1 MPLSNRHVGLF
12 LLAMATLMYEVLLTR
27 IFSVT
32 TWYHF
37 AFLAISITLFGL
49 SLGGIVVYAKPQVFR
64 AKDTDKH
71 IAMSALW
78 FAGPSVLAILV
89 HLYSPMFVPGAD
101 SQTIISLALLCT
113 LPFTLAAFTAS
124 GIGISLALTRYP
136 AKVNSLYAADLLG
149 AALGCI
155 FVVLVLRY
163 VDAITGVFIAASL
176 ACISASLYCPTS
188 ERKVHIAVLAALGAC
203 ILFGTWQA
211 VSYIKQTPLV
221 SVHWTKGIRQI
232 GHNYELWNTFSRIR
246 VYGDQNATQRADV
259 YGLSKRY
266 APTAQAQYIYL
277 DIDGAAGTP
286 IFHFAGDL
294 KPLGFLAYEISNF
307 AHHLRPGS
315 SVLVIGAGGGKDIL
329 SALVMDQRHVT
340 AVEINENIIKAVNDQ
355 YGAFSGRIIDNPKV
369 TLVNDEARSYV
380 SRIADKFDI
389 IQISMIDTW
398 AATASGAYALSENGL
413 YTRESFRTLL
423 SHLTDNGIL
432 TVSRWYAKN
441 TPAEFYRL
449 TALAADT
456 LRSLGMNDPQ
466 KHIMAFRNM
475 PDIETKI
482 PDGIGT
488 LLVSRSAFTP
498 ADVEKAK
505 QWAKEMQFDVVYAP
519 DGTAIDPVIASLAS
533 GTNPAVAAASIPFNL
548 TPPTDDN
555 PFFFQTMSLRHLFSP
570 AAQSINMNTVNVL
583 AGLMLI
589 ASAVLTGGLLYF
601 CVRIPYVMSS
611 DKNAVRAASPLF
623 LYFFC
628 IGAGFMFI
636 EISQIE
642 RLSIYL
648 GHPVYGL
655 SVVLFALLLST
666 GLGSFLSENILQK
679 DSSKYPL
686 IVACA
691 VLVMIGYAALSP
703 MVLSAT
709 ESLPTLQRI
718 ATAVAVLFPVGVM
731 LGTGFPLGMRM
742 TVARN
747 EALSPW
753 LWGINGAASVFASVL
768 AIVVAMFAG
777 ITVSYLC
784 GVTAYIGA
792 CAAAWL
798 LTRSSRTTTTVQ
810 ATVP

>member
-1 MPLSNRHVGLF
+1 MPLLNRHLGLF

-49 SLGGIVVYAKPQVFR
+49 SLGGILVYAKPQVFR
-64 AKDTDKH
+64 LEDTDKH
-71 IAMSALW
+71 VAMSALW

-101 SQTIISLALLCT
+101 SQTIISVALLCT

-163 VDAITGVFIAASL
+163 VDAITGVFIAALL
-176 ACISASLYCPTS
+176 ACISASLYCPPS
-188 ERKVHIAVLAALGAC
+188 ERKVHSAVLAGLGAC

-221 SVHWTKGIRQI
+221 SVHWTKGIPQI

-246 VYGDQNATQRADV
+246 VFGDQNSTQRTDV

-266 APTAQAQYIYL
+266 APTAQAQYLYL

-294 KPLGFLAYEISNF
+294 RPLGFLAYEISNF

-329 SALVMDQRHVT
+329 SALVMGQRHVT
-340 AVEINENIIKAVNDQ
+340 AVEINENIIKAVNNQ
-355 YGAFSGRIIDNPKV
+355 YGSFSGRLIDNPKV

-380 SRIADKFDI
+380 SRIPDKFDI

-423 SHLTDNGIL
+423 NHLTDNGIL

-449 TALAADT
+449 TALAAHT
-456 LRSLGMNDPQ
+456 LRSLGVNDPQ
-466 KHIMAFRNM
+466 THIMAFRNM

-482 PDGIGT
+482 PDGVGT

-519 DGTAIDPVIASLAS
+519 DGTTIDPVIASLAS
-533 GTNPAVAAASIPFNL
+533 GANPAVAAASVPFNL

-570 AAQSINMNTVNVL
+570 AAQSVNMNTVNVL

-589 ASAVLTGGLLYF
+589 ASAMLTAGLLYF
-601 CVRIPYVMSS
+601 CVRIPYVLSS

-679 DSSKYPL
+679 HSSKYPL

-709 ESLPTLQRI
+709 ESLPTFQRI

-768 AIVVAMFAG
+768 AIVAAMFAG

-784 GVTAYIGA
+784 GVTAYVGA
-792 CAAAWL
+792 GAAAWL
-798 LTRSSRTTTTVQ
+798 LTRS
-810 ATVP
+810 